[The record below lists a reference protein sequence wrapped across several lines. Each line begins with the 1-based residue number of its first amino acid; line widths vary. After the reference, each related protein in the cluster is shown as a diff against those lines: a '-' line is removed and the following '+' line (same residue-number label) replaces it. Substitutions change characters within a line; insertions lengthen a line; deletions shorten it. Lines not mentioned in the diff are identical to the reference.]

1 MRKERKD
8 IALGAIQLNTGQ
20 VDWLPANPR
29 TWTQSD
35 IDDTRDS
42 ILEDP
47 DFLEDRPLLVVPF
60 GKAFVA
66 FAGNLRHEGATA
78 AKLSKVPCVVYH
90 PETDADYETILR
102 RAMKDNGQFG
112 KTNWDAIYSS
122 KWGTLPLEKWGLT
135 PKGWTEPEGGE
146 GNMPGAEGGEGGE
159 MPQAHEDDFN
169 EDEDAI
175 KVRCKPG
182 DIWQLGEHRLMCGDS
197 TDLETVK
204 KLMGGALADMVFT
217 DPPYGTTQLEWDK
230 EPDLPAMFNC
240 LENSC
245 KKEAPI
251 LITGTQPFVT
261 DLINA
266 RRKMFKYEIIWVKTQ
281 ATGFFNAKKCP
292 LRIHENILVFYNKL
306 PTYNPQKTQ
315 KENASLHH
323 VRKNSDY
330 RKVTGGFMGKVGLG
344 KAETW
349 KYEDDGSRYPTDVV
363 YFSNWNGALFGNTE
377 KAVVHPTQKPV
388 DLVTYLIST
397 YSNEGD
403 LVLDAFGGSGTTIIA
418 AEQLNRKCYM
428 MELDPH
434 YCDIILARWEKLT
447 GRKAEKVKQ

>member
-20 VDWLPANPR
+20 IDWLPANPR

-90 PETDADYETILR
+90 PETAADYETILR

-146 GNMPGAEGGEGGE
+146 GNMPPEGGEGGK

-197 TDLETVK
+197 IDLEQVK
-204 KLMGGALADMVFT
+204 KLTGGAKIDISFT
-217 DPPYGTTQLEWDK
+217 SPPYGVNDGSLRKHQERGNPDNTARNFYNEYNDTQDGWAALITKTYQNMKAVSSQQFINIQLLADNKRDLVRFVSSNADALVDIMVWDK
-230 EPDLPAMFNC
+230 GHAAPQMAKNVLNNNSEFIFIFGKDNAPRTIEYGNFHGDMETILRVSRGKNEYADVHKAVFPVELPGSILQMNSRADSVLDLFGG
-240 LENSC
+240 
-245 KKEAPI
+245 
-251 LITGTQPFVT
+251 TGTT
-261 DLINA
+261 
-266 RRKMFKYEIIWVKTQ
+266 M
-281 ATGFFNAKKCP
+281 
-292 LRIHENILVFYNKL
+292 
-306 PTYNPQKTQ
+306 
-315 KENASLHH
+315 
-323 VRKNSDY
+323 
-330 RKVTGGFMGKVGLG
+330 
-344 KAETW
+344 
-349 KYEDDGSRYPTDVV
+349 
-363 YFSNWNGALFGNTE
+363 
-377 KAVVHPTQKPV
+377 
-388 DLVTYLIST
+388 
-397 YSNEGD
+397 
-403 LVLDAFGGSGTTIIA
+403 IA

-447 GRKAEKVKQ
+447 GRKAEKVNN